1 MGEYAVFV
9 WSSYSAVVIIL
20 GVLGIQSW
28 ISKRK
33 EEKELEILSRKF
45 EQLNDQE

>member
-9 WSSYSAVVIIL
+9 WPSYGAVVIIL
-20 GVLGIQSW
+20 TVIGIQSW

-33 EEKELEILSRKF
+33 DEKELEKLTRKIEAIS
-45 EQLNDQE
+45 EQE